1 MRTTQQLSITL
12 PNEMADVV
20 KAKVRSK
27 SACDAFPLPGSR
39 FPGWRPGCG
48 CRRRHPSS
56 CRFFFHGGHPGAF
69 QLMPFQMSVLG

>member
-39 FPGWRPGCG
+39 GGDPAVAAAAGTL
-48 CRRRHPSS
+48 HPVVSS
-56 CRFFFHGGHPGAF
+56 SMAGIPA
-69 QLMPFQMSVLG
+69 PFS